1 MTVERIR
8 VLRLIDRL
16 NVGGPALQVSVLAA
30 GLDPDRFQQVVLA
43 GEIDPHEGDY
53 VSLRAPGLVVEQ
65 VRGLGRSPNPFGDA
79 QAARAIHAAMRR
91 FRPHIV
97 HTHKAKAGVLGRP
110 TAWGSRV
117 PSTVHTFHGHLLHG
131 YFSPAKTKAV
141 VTVER
146 CLARPTTR
154 LVSVGARVRDELLAA
169 GIGRRRQYTVV
180 APGVRLGPLPDR
192 ARARAA
198 ARSRARRRG
207 RDLRGPAR
215 AGEATRPLPRGRP
228 SAARRPRRAV
238 PRRR

>member
-30 GLDPDRFQQVVLA
+30 GLDPDRFEQVVLA

-79 QAARAIHAAMRR
+79 QAARDDPCRDAAVPPAHRAH
-91 FRPHIV
+91 PQ
-97 HTHKAKAGVLGRP
+97 GEGGRARAP
-110 TAWGSRV
+110 RGLGSRV

-192 ARARAA
+192 ARARAELGLA
-198 ARSRARRRG
+198 PDDVVATFVGRLAPVKRPDRFLEVARQ
-207 RDLRGPAR
+207 LQ
-215 AGEATRPLPRGRP
+215 
-228 SAARRPRRAV
+228 RRPRRAV

>member
-79 QAARAIHAAMRR
+79 QAACAIHAAMRR

-192 ARARAA
+192 ARAAPSSVSRPTTWSR
-198 ARSRARRRG
+198 RSWAGSRR
-207 RDLRGPAR
+207 
-215 AGEATRPLPRGRP
+215 
-228 SAARRPRRAV
+228 
-238 PRRR
+238 